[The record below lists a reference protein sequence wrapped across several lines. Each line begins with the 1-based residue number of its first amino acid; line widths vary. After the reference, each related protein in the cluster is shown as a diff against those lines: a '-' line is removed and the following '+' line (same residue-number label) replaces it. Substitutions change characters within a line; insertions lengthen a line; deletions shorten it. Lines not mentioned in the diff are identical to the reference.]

1 MIVKNRGTGAAKD
14 IAVNIELPEQYA
26 NVKGTGA
33 NREEVRPEGSRLT
46 FPTVKELLPNATLVF
61 YFEVEAAQPGDAR
74 VRAEVKA
81 DYLAQPLR
89 EEQATR
95 VFEAK
100 R

>member
-1 MIVKNRGTGAAKD
+1 VIVKNRGTGAAKD
-14 IAVNIELPEQYA
+14 IVATIELPEQYS

-33 NREEVRPEGSRLT
+33 KGEEVRPEGSRLT
-46 FPTVKELLPNATLVF
+46 FPTVKELLPNATAIF
-61 YFEVEAAQPGDAR
+61 YFEVEGAQAGDAR

-81 DYLAQPLR
+81 DYLSQPLR

-95 VFEAK
+95 VIEAK